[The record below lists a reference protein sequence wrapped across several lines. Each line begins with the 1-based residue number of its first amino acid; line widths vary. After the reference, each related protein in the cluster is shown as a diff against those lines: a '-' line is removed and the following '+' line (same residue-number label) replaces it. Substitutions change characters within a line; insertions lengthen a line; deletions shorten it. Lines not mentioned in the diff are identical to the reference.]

1 MIVEKSRKIFI
12 FFALKGKNFDG
23 EKFVKIAFKGAVV
36 CVVSKN
42 LDQKIKICNLL
53 KVIM

>member
-1 MIVEKSRKIFI
+1 MIVEKSRKIFY
-12 FFALKGKNFDG
+12 FALKGKNFDG
-23 EKFVKIAFKGAVV
+23 EKFVEIALKKELLYA
-36 CVVSKN
+36 SSQKN